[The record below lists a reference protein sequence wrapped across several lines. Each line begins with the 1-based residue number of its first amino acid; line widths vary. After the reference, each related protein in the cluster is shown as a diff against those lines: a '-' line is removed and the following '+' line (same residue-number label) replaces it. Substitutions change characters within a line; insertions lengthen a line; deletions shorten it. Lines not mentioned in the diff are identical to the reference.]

1 MILNE
6 GGNIFKNAEGE
17 PATIRINKADVKPT
31 LGWLEKITGLDHKG
45 HMLGSTGVKD
55 TSGDLDVAIEKDKVS
70 KDDLVG
76 KLQAWVVKNHPDEEP
91 KQWIRKSGISVHFKT
106 PIRGNEKNGFVQTD
120 LMFGDQKF
128 MKFALGGM
136 DAKSNFKGQ
145 HRMIMIASLAKAL
158 GYKWSPSNGLVDRIS
173 NEPLEGA
180 KDPKFI
186 AKTLMGPTATP
197 QDLQSVESINAKI
210 KADPNYE
217 NLVKDAKD
225 WFEKDGLEL
234 P

>member
-31 LGWLEKITGLDHKG
+31 LAWLEKITKLDHRN

-55 TSGDLDVAIEKDKVS
+55 TSGDLDVAIDKEKVDKNELTS
-70 KDDLVG
+70 I
-76 KLQAWVVKNHPDEEP
+76 LQAWVVKNYPDEDP
-91 KQWIRKSGISVHFKT
+91 KEWIRKSGISVHFKT
-106 PIRGNEKNGFVQTD
+106 PINGDPKNGFVQTD

-128 MKFALGGM
+128 MGFALKG
-136 DAKSNFKGQ
+136 DATSTFKGQ
-145 HRMIMIASLAKAL
+145 HRMIMIASLAKAQ
-158 GYKWSPSNGLVDRIS
+158 GYKWSPQNGLVDRIT
-173 NEPLEGA
+173 NEPVDGA
-180 KDPKFI
+180 KNPDKI
-186 AKTLMGPTATP
+186 AKTLMGPTASAK
-197 QDLQSVESINAKI
+197 DMQSVETINAKI
-210 KADPNYE
+210 KSDPNYDA
-217 NLVKDAKD
+217 LVQDARD

>member
-31 LGWLEKITGLDHKG
+31 LAWLEKITKLDHRN

-55 TSGDLDVAIEKDKVS
+55 TSGDLDVAIDKEKVDKNELTS
-70 KDDLVG
+70 I
-76 KLQAWVVKNHPDEEP
+76 LQAWVVKNYPNEDP

-106 PIRGNEKNGFVQTD
+106 PIKGDPKNGFVQTD

-145 HRMIMIASLAKAL
+145 HRMIMIASLAKAQ
-158 GYKWSPSNGLVDRIS
+158 GYKWSPQNGLVDRIS
-173 NEPLEGA
+173 NQPLEKA
-180 KDPKFI
+180 K
-186 AKTLMGPTATP
+186 
-197 QDLQSVESINAKI
+197 
-210 KADPNYE
+210 
-217 NLVKDAKD
+217 NLS
-225 WFEKDGLEL
+225 LIHI
-234 P
+234 

>member
-76 KLQAWVVKNHPDEEP
+76 KLQAWVVKNHPDDEP

-145 HRMIMIASLAKAL
+145 HRMIMIASLAKAQ
-158 GYKWSPSNGLVDRIS
+158 GFKWSPSNGLVDRIT
-173 NEPLEGA
+173 NEPTKKA
-180 KDPKFI
+180 KDPDFI
-186 AKTLMGPTATP
+186 SKTLMGPTATP

>member
-1 MILNE
+1 MILKE
-6 GGNIFKNAEGE
+6 GGNIFKNPEGE
-17 PATIRINKADVKPT
+17 PATTRINKADVGPT

-55 TSGDLDVAIEKDKVS
+55 TSGDLDVAIDKEKVE

-76 KLQAWVVKNHPDEEP
+76 KLRAWVIKNYPDEDP

-106 PIRGNEKNGFVQTD
+106 PIRGNVKNGFVQTD

-128 MKFALGGM
+128 MKFALGSM

-145 HRMIMIASLAKAL
+145 HRMIMIASIAKAL

-173 NEPLEGA
+173 NKPLEGA
-180 KDPKFI
+180 KDPKFV
-186 AKTLMGPTATP
+186 AKTLIGPNATP
-197 QDLQSVESINAKI
+197 ADLQSVESINAKI
-210 KADPNYE
+210 KSDPNYE
-217 NLVKDAKD
+217 NLVADAKS